1 MIRRPLIW
9 LLLALL
15 ALDSS
20 VTAQQLFTRKLNL
33 AQLAERAEFIVHGR
47 VVEARQMPHPDYP
60 NIIVRK
66 VTVAVL
72 TNLRGAPVRVFTFLE
87 YVDRPLKR
95 RSSRGESFLPNK
107 ARDNAYRPGQEVVVF
122 LYARSRYGLTSPVGA
137 QQGSFRVMQDR
148 SGRKAVVNGVNNAGV
163 FENVAAAAQSR
174 GMKLPAAEQSLTRV
188 ESGPA
193 DLKAFLALTSRFAS
207 RRAQ

>member
-9 LLLALL
+9 LLFALL
-15 ALDSS
+15 ALGSS
-20 VTAQQLFTRKLNL
+20 VTAQQLFTRQLNL

-47 VVEARQMPHPDYP
+47 VVDARQMPHPDYP

-72 TNLRGAPVRVFTFLE
+72 TNVRGAPVRVFTFLE
-87 YVDRPLKR
+87 YVDRPRIR
-95 RSSRGESFLPNK
+95 RPSRGESFSPNK
-107 ARDNAYRPGQEVVVF
+107 ARDNAYRPGHEVVVF

-137 QQGSFRVMQDR
+137 QQGSFRVLQDR

-163 FENVAAAAQSR
+163 FDNVAAAAQIDA
-174 GMKLPAAEQSLTRV
+174 MKLSVAEQSLTTV
-188 ESGPA
+188 ESGPV
-193 DLKAFLALTSRFAS
+193 DLKAFLALVTRFAS
-207 RRAQ
+207 RRAK